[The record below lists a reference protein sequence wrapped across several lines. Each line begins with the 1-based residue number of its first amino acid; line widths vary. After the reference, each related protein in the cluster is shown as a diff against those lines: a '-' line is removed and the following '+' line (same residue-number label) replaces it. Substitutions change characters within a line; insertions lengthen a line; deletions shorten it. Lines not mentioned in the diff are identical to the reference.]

1 MPIAELERLNIY
13 YERGGAGDPLFFI
26 TGSGSDLRNKPNHF
40 DSPLAQAFQILS
52 YDQRG
57 LGQTQNPAG
66 DFSMAQYADD
76 AAALLDHLEIDK
88 IPLMGVSFGG
98 MVGLEFLIRHP
109 SRVSAAVLACTSA
122 GGEGGASFPLH
133 ELQGLAP
140 EERAAAHLKVA
151 DVRHT
156 DEWIAQNPDSW
167 RKRMELSMAGQR
179 ADRNE
184 EGARKQL
191 EARRYHD
198 VYDRLGEIKVPV
210 LILYPEQDIFFS
222 RAQQD
227 ELLTLL
233 PDATLKVYPGAGHGL
248 QWEFPEEFG
257 RDVSA
262 FVGRLASG

>member
-98 MVGLEFLIRHP
+98 MVGLEFLILHP

-122 GGEGGASFPLH
+122 GGGGGASFPLH

-210 LILYPEQDIFFS
+210 LLAGGEFDGIAPPSNMQRIQDRVAGAELKFFKGGHMFLIQDKTAYPAIIDW
-222 RAQQD
+222 
-227 ELLTLL
+227 
-233 PDATLKVYPGAGHGL
+233 L
-248 QWEFPEEFG
+248 Q
-257 RDVSA
+257 RHT
-262 FVGRLASG
+262 